1 MKREVVMR
9 NRSYFWPA
17 ILILTGV
24 LALVAETGAISGG
37 RLLRL
42 ADLWPLVLIVIGL
55 ELMNRRVLQGLRRDL
70 ATALI
75 VLLAVGG
82 AVAYVAVRGPV
93 SDTTQTMDSSNAVG
107 SLNQAT
113 LDVDAGATTLT
124 VAGSDSLGSD
134 LYRAHI
140 EYSGTKP
147 AISLDR
153 TTGNL
158 RIFKHNDFAFFVSR
172 RFALAL
178 QLNSAVA
185 WNISANTGASN
196 DTLKLSAVKVG
207 SITLNAG
214 ASRTDITLG
223 RPTGIVRISV
233 EGGAITLRVHRPSG
247 SETFVHVS
255 GGAVN
260 LSADGR
266 ELHGVGD
273 ETWQSAGYD
282 GAADAYQVEING
294 GASNVTVDT
303 AAAQVSAMHAADATG
318 VHHAVPYGSADAKRV
333 ERPATERVD
342 SGSVEEGGQTLLE

>member
-1 MKREVVMR
+1 MR

-24 LALVAETGAISGG
+24 LALVAETGAISSE

-42 ADLWPLVLIVIGL
+42 ADLWPLILIVIGL
-55 ELMNRRVLQGLRRDL
+55 ELMNRRVLQGPRRDL

-93 SDTTQTMDSSNAVG
+93 SDATQTMDSSDAVG

-113 LDVDAGATTLT
+113 LTVDAGASTMT
-124 VAGSDSLGSD
+124 VEGSNSLGSE

-140 EYSGTKP
+140 EYAGSKP

-153 TTGNL
+153 STGNL
-158 RIFKHNDFAFFVSR
+158 RIFKNNDFSFFANR
-172 RFALAL
+172 RFVLNL
-178 QLNSAVA
+178 QLNSAVP
-185 WNISANTGASN
+185 WNVSANTGASN
-196 DTLKLSAVKVG
+196 DTLKLSAVRVG

-214 ASRTDITLG
+214 ASRADITLG

-233 EGGAITLRVHRPSG
+233 DGGAITLRLHRPSG
-247 SETFVHVS
+247 SEAFVHVS

-260 LSADGR
+260 LDADGR
-266 ELHGVGD
+266 QLHGVGD

-294 GASNVTVDT
+294 GASNVSVDT
-303 AAAQVSAMHAADATG
+303 TAA
-318 VHHAVPYGSADAKRV
+318 
-333 ERPATERVD
+333 
-342 SGSVEEGGQTLLE
+342 

>member
-1 MKREVVMR
+1 MR
-9 NRSYFWPA
+9 YRSYFWPA

-42 ADLWPLVLIVIGL
+42 ADLWPLILIVIGL
-55 ELMNRRVLQGLRRDL
+55 ELTNRRVLQGPRRDL

-75 VLLAVGG
+75 VLVALVG

-93 SDTTQTMDSSNAVG
+93 SDTTQTMDASDAVG
-107 SLNQAT
+107 SLNQAN
-113 LDVDAGATTLT
+113 LNVDSGVATMT
-124 VAGSDSLGSD
+124 VEGSNSLGLD

-153 TTGNL
+153 STGNL
-158 RIFKHNDFAFFVSR
+158 RIFKNDDFAFFASR
-172 RFALAL
+172 RFVLDL
-178 QLNSAVA
+178 QLNSAVS
-185 WNISANTGASN
+185 WNLSTNAGSSN
-196 DTLKLSAVKVG
+196 DSLNLSAVKVG

-233 EGGAITLRVHRPSG
+233 DGGAITLRLHRPIG
-247 SETFVHVS
+247 SEAFVHVS

-260 LSADGR
+260 LDADGR
-266 ELHGVGD
+266 QLHGVGD
-273 ETWQSAGYD
+273 ESWQTAGYG
-282 GAADAYQVEING
+282 GAADAYQVEISG
-294 GASNVTVDT
+294 GASTVIVDT
-303 AAAQVSAMHAADATG
+303 AAAS
-318 VHHAVPYGSADAKRV
+318 
-333 ERPATERVD
+333 
-342 SGSVEEGGQTLLE
+342 

>member
-1 MKREVVMR
+1 MR

-24 LALVAETGAISGG
+24 LALVAETGAISGE

-42 ADLWPLVLIVIGL
+42 ADLWPLILIVIGL
-55 ELMNRRVLQGLRRDL
+55 ELMNRRVLQGPRRDL

-93 SDTTQTMDSSNAVG
+93 SDTTQTMDTSDAVG
-107 SLNQAT
+107 SLNQAA

-147 AISLDR
+147 AISLNR

-158 RIFKHNDFAFFVSR
+158 RIFKNDDFAFFASR
-172 RFALAL
+172 RFVLDV
-178 QLNSAVA
+178 QLNSAVS
-185 WNISANTGASN
+185 WNVSANSGASN
-196 DTLKLSAVKVG
+196 DTLKLSTVKVG

-223 RPTGIVRISV
+223 RPTGIVPISV
-233 EGGAITLRVHRPSG
+233 EGGAITLRLHRPSG
-247 SETFVHVS
+247 SEAFVHVS
-255 GGAVN
+255 GGAVT
-260 LSADGR
+260 LDADGR
-266 ELHGVGD
+266 ELHGVGE
-273 ETWQSAGYD
+273 ETWQSAGYN
-282 GAADAYQVEING
+282 GAADAYRVEING
-294 GASNVTVDT
+294 GASTVTVDT
-303 AAAQVSAMHAADATG
+303 AAAS
-318 VHHAVPYGSADAKRV
+318 
-333 ERPATERVD
+333 
-342 SGSVEEGGQTLLE
+342 

>member
-1 MKREVVMR
+1 MR

-17 ILILTGV
+17 TLILTGV
-24 LALVAETGAISGG
+24 LALVAETGAISGE

-42 ADLWPLVLIVIGL
+42 ADLWPLILIVIGL
-55 ELMNRRVLQGLRRDL
+55 ELLNRRVLQGPRRDL
-70 ATALI
+70 ASALI

-93 SDTTQTMDSSNAVG
+93 SDATQTMNTSDAVG
-107 SLNQAT
+107 ILNEAT
-113 LDVDAGATTLT
+113 LDVDAGAMTMT

-147 AISLDR
+147 AIRLDR

-158 RIFKHNDFAFFVSR
+158 RIFKNDDFALFASR
-172 RFALAL
+172 RFVLDL
-178 QLNSAVA
+178 QLNSAVS
-185 WNISANTGASN
+185 WNVSANSGASN
-196 DTLKLSAVKVG
+196 DTLKLSTVKVG

-223 RPTGIVRISV
+223 RPTGMVPIRV
-233 EGGAITLRVHRPSG
+233 EGGAITLRLHRPRG
-247 SETFVHVS
+247 SEAFVHVS
-255 GGAVN
+255 GGAVT
-260 LSADGR
+260 LDADGR

-282 GAADAYQVEING
+282 GAADAYRVEING
-294 GASNVTVDT
+294 GASTVTVDT
-303 AAAQVSAMHAADATG
+303 AAAS
-318 VHHAVPYGSADAKRV
+318 
-333 ERPATERVD
+333 
-342 SGSVEEGGQTLLE
+342 

>member
-1 MKREVVMR
+1 MR
-9 NRSYFWPA
+9 YRSYFWPA

-42 ADLWPLVLIVIGL
+42 ADLWPLILIVIGL
-55 ELMNRRVLQGLRRDL
+55 ELTNRRVLQGPRRDL

-75 VLLAVGG
+75 VLVALVG

-93 SDTTQTMDSSNAVG
+93 SDTTQTMDASDAVG
-107 SLNQAT
+107 SLNQAN
-113 LDVDAGATTLT
+113 LNVDSGVATMT
-124 VAGSDSLGSD
+124 VEGSNSLGLD

-153 TTGNL
+153 STGNL
-158 RIFKHNDFAFFVSR
+158 RIFKNDDFAFFASR
-172 RFALAL
+172 RFVLDL
-178 QLNSAVA
+178 QLNSAVS
-185 WNISANTGASN
+185 WNVSTNAGSSN
-196 DTLKLSAVKVG
+196 DSLNLSAVKVG

-233 EGGAITLRVHRPSG
+233 DGGAITLRLHRPIG
-247 SETFVHVS
+247 SEAFVHVS

-260 LSADGR
+260 LDADGR
-266 ELHGVGD
+266 QLHGVGD
-273 ETWQSAGYD
+273 ESWQTAGYG
-282 GAADAYQVEING
+282 GAADAYQVEISG
-294 GASNVTVDT
+294 GASTVIVDT
-303 AAAQVSAMHAADATG
+303 AAAS
-318 VHHAVPYGSADAKRV
+318 
-333 ERPATERVD
+333 
-342 SGSVEEGGQTLLE
+342 

>member
-1 MKREVVMR
+1 MR

-17 ILILTGV
+17 TLILTGV
-24 LALVAETGAISGG
+24 LALVAETGAISGE

-42 ADLWPLVLIVIGL
+42 ADLWPLILIVIGL
-55 ELMNRRVLQGLRRDL
+55 ELLNRRVLQGPRRDL

-93 SDTTQTMDSSNAVG
+93 SDATQTMNTSDAVG
-107 SLNQAT
+107 ILNEAT
-113 LDVDAGATTLT
+113 LDVDAGAMTMT

-147 AISLDR
+147 AIRLDR

-158 RIFKHNDFAFFVSR
+158 RILKNDDFALFASR
-172 RFALAL
+172 RFVLDL
-178 QLNSAVA
+178 QLNSAVS
-185 WNISANTGASN
+185 WNISANSGASN

-223 RPTGIVRISV
+223 RPTGIVPISV
-233 EGGAITLRVHRPSG
+233 DGGAITLRLHRPSG
-247 SETFVHVS
+247 SEALVHVS
-255 GGAVN
+255 GGAVS
-260 LSADGR
+260 LTADGR
-266 ELHGVGD
+266 QLHGVGQ
-273 ETWQSAGYD
+273 ESWQSAGYD
-282 GAADAYQVEING
+282 GAADAFHVEVNG
-294 GASNVTVDT
+294 GASTVTVDT
-303 AAAQVSAMHAADATG
+303 TAAS
-318 VHHAVPYGSADAKRV
+318 
-333 ERPATERVD
+333 
-342 SGSVEEGGQTLLE
+342 